1 MRTLLRLLPVAAVGL
16 TLAACGTTTEERVA
30 TGALGGAAAGA
41 VLDGGTGAVVGG
53 VAGAAKGCSDVGG
66 CDHKQYYDQRAGRY
80 YYYDS
85 RDGRY
90 YWDNG
95 EPRY

>member
-1 MRTLLRLLPVAAVGL
+1 MLAAVKRQHL
-16 TLAACGTTTEERVA
+16 TGERGKA
-30 TGALGGAAAGA
+30 EYGKHAAGD
-41 VLDGGTGAVVGG
+41 LRG